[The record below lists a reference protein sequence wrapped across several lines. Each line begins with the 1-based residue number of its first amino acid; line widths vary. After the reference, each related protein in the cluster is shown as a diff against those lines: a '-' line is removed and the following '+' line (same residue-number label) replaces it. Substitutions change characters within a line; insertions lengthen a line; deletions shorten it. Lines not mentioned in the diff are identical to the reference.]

1 MHQSRVLTEM
11 NEETLYL
18 WFAYPE
24 DLLTQATEEACFSLL
39 SEQERASSR
48 EFKFEHHRREY
59 LTTRALVRTAL
70 SQYNPLTPEAWRFK
84 LNSYGR
90 PATDPQCGL
99 MFNLSNCPGLVVCLI
114 AKGIDV
120 GVDAEPDER
129 AEKIE
134 EVASRVFSP
143 AELAQLELLRGR
155 ERLDRALS
163 LWTLKEAYAKAR
175 GKGLSL
181 SLDKLSFLFGA
192 VEGIRL
198 KLDPCLED
206 NAEHWR
212 FCLLEHAGHRIAIVA
227 ERAADLDL
235 QLFEM
240 RHLMASTTRLQG
252 RTEGWYPRHRGDC
265 DQNEATFSDCG

>member
-1 MHQSRVLTEM
+1 MSETNLEMRYSGPTILSTFLGRLMHQSRVLTEM

-143 AELAQLELLRGR
+143 AELAQLETLARPREIGPCLVTVDFEGSVCQSKGKGTLTELRQALISVWCRGR
-155 ERLDRALS
+155 HS
-163 LWTLKEAYAKAR
+163 PEAR
-175 GKGLSL
+175 PLPGG
-181 SLDKLSFLFGA
+181 
-192 VEGIRL
+192 
-198 KLDPCLED
+198 
-206 NAEHWR
+206 
-212 FCLLEHAGHRIAIVA
+212 
-227 ERAADLDL
+227 
-235 QLFEM
+235 
-240 RHLMASTTRLQG
+240 
-252 RTEGWYPRHRGDC
+252 
-265 DQNEATFSDCG
+265 